1 MTRVSE
7 QEEGHVK
14 RKVSVADIDSVHL
27 YGQHDANLRLL
38 QDSFDATVTARGG
51 EITIEGELREV
62 EQIETI
68 LTEMAKLVRR
78 GRTVGRADI
87 EYAMGMVGADR
98 AEELSRFYDA
108 EKPLSGLKKPVQ
120 PRTVGQKSYV
130 EAMLKNDIV
139 VSIGP
144 AGTGKTYLA
153 VAMAVSAL
161 RQKEVERI
169 ALVRPAVEA
178 GESLGYLPGDYQEKI
193 APYLRPLYD
202 ALRDMMDPE
211 RVKRLIDNGTIE
223 VIPLAYM
230 RGRTLNDAFV
240 ILDEAQN
247 STMPQ
252 MKMFLTR
259 LGFNS
264 RAVITGDITQ
274 IDLANS
280 DMSGL
285 VRIQDIL
292 SGIDG
297 IAFSY
302 LGESDVVRH
311 RLVREIV
318 KAFDRYVHARES
330 NTGSGNGSS
339 APYVGS
345 PGEGAEPPVDGGSGG
360 GGEQ

>member
-1 MTRVSE
+1 
-7 QEEGHVK
+7 
-14 RKVSVADIDSVHL
+14 
-27 YGQHDANLRLL
+27 
-38 QDSFDATVTARGG
+38 
-51 EITIEGELREV
+51 
-62 EQIETI
+62 
-68 LTEMAKLVRR
+68 
-78 GRTVGRADI
+78 
-87 EYAMGMVGADR
+87 MVGSDR
-98 AEELSRFYDA
+98 AEELSQFYDA

-120 PRTVGQKSYV
+120 ARTVGQESYV
-130 EAMLKNDIV
+130 EAMLNNDIV

-211 RVKRLIDNGTIE
+211 RVKRLIEIGTIE

-280 DMSGL
+280 EMSGL
-285 VRIQDIL
+285 VRIQEIL
-292 SGIDG
+292 AGIDG

-302 LGESDVVRH
+302 LTESDVVRH

-318 KAFDRYVHARES
+318 KAFDRYARAKES
-330 NTGSGNGSS
+330 AGQNGSGAPNGGGIQNGNGTT
-339 APYVGS
+339 APYVGT
-345 PGEGAEPPVDGGSGG
+345 PGEGAAANDTGKGGD
-360 GGEQ
+360 E

>member
-1 MTRVSE
+1 MSE
-7 QEEGHVK
+7 RNVK
-14 RKVSVADIDSVHL
+14 RRVSVADVDSVHL
-27 YGQHDANLRLL
+27 YGRNDANIRLL
-38 QDSFDATVTARGG
+38 QDSFDASVTARGG
-51 EITIEGELREV
+51 EVIIEGARRDV

-68 LTEMAKLVRR
+68 LLEMAKLVRR
-78 GRTVGRADI
+78 GRSVRRADV

-98 AEELSRFYDA
+98 ADELSRFYDG
-108 EKPLSGLKKPVQ
+108 EKPLSGLKKPVE

-130 EAMLKNDIV
+130 EAMLANDIV

-161 RQKEVERI
+161 RKKEVERI

-252 MKMFLTR
+252 MQMFLTR

-274 IDLANS
+274 IDLANRE
-280 DMSGL
+280 MSGL

-302 LGESDVVRH
+302 LTESDVVRH

-318 KAFDRYVHARES
+318 KAFDRYVHAKEAATPQAS
-330 NTGSGNGSS
+330 EG
-339 APYVGS
+339 AS
-345 PGEGAEPPVDGGSGG
+345 PGGRERSDQRGDV
-360 GGEQ
+360 

>member
-1 MTRVSE
+1 MKQRI
-7 QEEGHVK
+7 
-14 RKVSVADIDSVHL
+14 SVEDIDAVQL
-27 YGQHDANLRLL
+27 YGRNDVNLRLIH
-38 QDSFDATVTARGG
+38 DSFDARVTARGG
-51 EITIEGELREV
+51 EITIEGDDEEV
-62 EQIETI
+62 AQVEKV
-68 LTEMAKLVRR
+68 LTEMANLVRR
-78 GRTVGRADI
+78 GRTVKREDVS
-87 EYAMGMVGADR
+87 YAIRMVTSDH
-98 AEELSRFYDA
+98 AEELSQFYADGARF
-108 EKPLSGLKKPVQ
+108 KGLKKPVE
-120 PRTVGQKSYV
+120 PKTIGQKKYV
-130 EAMLKNDIV
+130 DAMQQYDIV

-153 VAMAVSAL
+153 VAMAVAAL

-169 ALVRPAVEA
+169 VLVRPAVEA

-211 RVKRLIDNGTIE
+211 RVKRLTEIGTIE

-274 IDLANS
+274 IDLTS
-280 DMSGL
+280 RSMSGL
-285 VRIQDIL
+285 VRIQEILADIK
-292 SGIDG
+292 GIE
-297 IAFSY
+297 FVY
-302 LGESDVVRH
+302 LNESDVVRH
-311 RLVREIV
+311 RLVREVI
-318 KAFDRYVHARES
+318 KAFERYARTREER
-330 NTGSGNGSS
+330 
-339 APYVGS
+339 AQ
-345 PGEGAEPPVDGGSGG
+345 EDD
-360 GGEQ
+360 

>member
-1 MTRVSE
+1 M
-7 QEEGHVK
+7 K
-14 RKVSVADIDSVHL
+14 RKISVEDIDSVHL
-27 YGQHDANLRLL
+27 YGRRDANLRAL
-38 QDSFDATVTARGG
+38 QDVFEARITARGG
-51 EITIEGELREV
+51 EITIDGEGTEV
-62 EQIETI
+62 EQIAAVI
-68 LTEMAKLVRR
+68 DQLAGLVRR
-78 GRTVGRADI
+78 GRAVRREDVI
-87 EYAMGMVGADR
+87 YAARMIREDR
-98 AEELSRFYDA
+98 VDELSRLYSGA
-108 EKPLSGLKKPVQ
+108 ARLSGLKRRVEPK
-120 PRTVGQKSYV
+120 TVGQKKYV
-130 EAMLKNDIV
+130 EAMEQNDIV

-153 VAMAVSAL
+153 VAMAVAAL
-161 RQKEVERI
+161 RMKSVERI
-169 ALVRPAVEA
+169 VLVRPAVEA

-211 RVKRLIDNGTIE
+211 RVKRLTEIGTIE

-274 IDLANS
+274 IDLANAE
-280 DMSGL
+280 MSGL
-285 VRIQDIL
+285 VRIQDVL
-292 SGIDG
+292 SDIPGIE
-297 IAFSY
+297 FVY
-302 LGESDVVRH
+302 LSESDVVRH

-318 KAFDRYVHARES
+318 KAFERYV
-330 NTGSGNGSS
+330 SS
-339 APYVGS
+339 KEAEA
-345 PGEGAEPPVDGGSGG
+345 GEGG
-360 GGEQ
+360 

>member
-1 MTRVSE
+1 M
-7 QEEGHVK
+7 K
-14 RKVSVADIDSVHL
+14 RKISIADIDSLHL

-38 QDSFDATVTARGG
+38 RDSFDAKVVARGD
-51 EITIEGELREV
+51 EITIEGEADDV
-62 EQIETI
+62 QQIETI
-68 LTEMAKLVRR
+68 INEMAKLVRR
-78 GRTVGRADI
+78 GRSVRRADV
-87 EYAMGMVGADR
+87 EYAMGMVGSDR
-98 AEELSRFYDA
+98 AEELARFYDA
-108 EKPLSGLKKPVQ
+108 EKPLSGLNKPVQ
-120 PRTVGQKSYV
+120 ARTVGQENYV
-130 EAMLKNDIV
+130 EAMLNNDIV

-211 RVKRLIDNGTIE
+211 RVKQLIEVGTIE

-264 RAVITGDITQ
+264 RAVVTGDVTQ
-274 IDLANS
+274 IDLANKE
-280 DMSGL
+280 MSGL
-285 VRIQDIL
+285 VRIQDVL
-292 SGIDG
+292 AGIDG

-302 LGESDVVRH
+302 LTESDVVRH

-318 KAFDRYVHARES
+318 KAFDRYSRAKETAPQNS
-330 NTGSGNGSS
+330 GSS
-339 APYVGS
+339 TAPYVGT
-345 PGEGAEPPVDGGSGG
+345 PCEGAARVAGNDVREGGDK
-360 GGEQ
+360 

>member
-1 MTRVSE
+1 L
-7 QEEGHVK
+7 K
-14 RKVSVADIDSVHL
+14 RKINVEDIDSVHL
-27 YGQHDANLRLL
+27 YGRRDVNLRLL
-38 QDSFDATVTARGG
+38 RESFGAEITARGG
-51 EITIEGELREV
+51 EITIAGDETEV
-62 EQIETI
+62 EQVEQV
-68 LTEMAKLVRR
+68 LAEMAKLVRR
-78 GRTVGRADI
+78 GRTVRREDVS
-87 EYAMGMVGADR
+87 YAIRMVKDDR
-98 AEELSRFYDA
+98 SEELRQFYEGGVRLA
-108 EKPLSGLKKPVQ
+108 GLKRQVEPK
-120 PRTVGQKSYV
+120 TVGQKKYV
-130 EAMLKNDIV
+130 EAMEQNDIV

-153 VAMAVSAL
+153 VAMAVAAL
-161 RQKEVERI
+161 RLKRVERI
-169 ALVRPAVEA
+169 VLVRPAVEA

-211 RVKRLIDNGTIE
+211 RVKRLTEIGTIE

-274 IDLANS
+274 IDLANRE
-280 DMSGL
+280 MSGL
-285 VRIQDIL
+285 VRIQEILADIE
-292 SGIDG
+292 GIQ
-297 IAFSY
+297 FVY
-302 LGESDVVRH
+302 LTENDVVRH

-318 KAFDRYVHARES
+318 KAFERFAEMK
-330 NTGSGNGSS
+330 GASGEE
-339 APYVGS
+339 AH
-345 PGEGAEPPVDGGSGG
+345 
-360 GGEQ
+360 

>member
-1 MTRVSE
+1 M
-7 QEEGHVK
+7 K
-14 RKVSVADIDSVHL
+14 RRISVEDIDSVHL
-27 YGQHDANLRLL
+27 YGRNDENLRLI
-38 QDSFDATVTARGG
+38 QDSFTSRITARGG
-51 EITIEGELREV
+51 EITIAGDEDEV
-62 EQIETI
+62 AVIETVVG
-68 LTEMAKLVRR
+68 EMANLVRR
-78 GRTVGRADI
+78 GRSVRREDVEYAIRMVRSDRAD
-87 EYAMGMVGADR
+87 
-98 AEELSRFYDA
+98 ELSELYA
-108 EKPLSGLKKPVQ
+108 SSKLLEGLKRPVE
-120 PRTVGQKSYV
+120 PKTIGQRAYV
-130 EAMLKNDIV
+130 EAMRSHDIV

-153 VAMAVSAL
+153 VAMAVASL
-161 RQKEVERI
+161 RTKVVERI
-169 ALVRPAVEA
+169 VLVRPAVEA
-178 GESLGYLPGDYQEKI
+178 GESLGYLPGDFLEKI

-211 RVKRLIDNGTIE
+211 RVKRLTEIGTIE

-274 IDLANS
+274 IDLANK

-285 VRIQDIL
+285 VRIQEIL
-292 SGIDG
+292 ADIDG
-297 IAFSY
+297 IEFVY
-302 LGESDVVRH
+302 LNESDVVRH

-318 KAFDRYVHARES
+318 KAFERYAKMRE
-330 NTGSGNGSS
+330 TR
-339 APYVGS
+339 A
-345 PGEGAEPPVDGGSGG
+345 GEAE
-360 GGEQ
+360 

>member
-1 MTRVSE
+1 
-7 QEEGHVK
+7 
-14 RKVSVADIDSVHL
+14 
-27 YGQHDANLRLL
+27 
-38 QDSFDATVTARGG
+38 
-51 EITIEGELREV
+51 
-62 EQIETI
+62 
-68 LTEMAKLVRR
+68 MAALVRR
-78 GRTVGRADI
+78 GRTVRREDALYI
-87 EYAMGMVGADR
+87 VRMVKENKLD
-98 AEELSRFYDA
+98 ELSSLYSGAAR
-108 EKPLSGLKKPVQ
+108 LSGLKRPVE
-120 PRTVGQKSYV
+120 PKTVGQKEYV
-130 EAMLKNDIV
+130 EAMEQNDIV

-153 VAMAVSAL
+153 VAMAVAAL
-161 RQKEVERI
+161 RLKTVERI
-169 ALVRPAVEA
+169 VLVRPAVEA

-211 RVKRLIDNGTIE
+211 RVKRLTEIGTIE

-274 IDLANS
+274 IDLANRE
-280 DMSGL
+280 MSGL
-285 VRIQDIL
+285 VRVQDIL
-292 SGIDG
+292 ADIDG
-297 IAFSY
+297 IEFVY
-302 LGESDVVRH
+302 LGENDVVRH

-318 KAFDRYVHARES
+318 KAFERFASVKEAQARE
-330 NTGSGNGSS
+330 
-339 APYVGS
+339 
-345 PGEGAEPPVDGGSGG
+345 GE
-360 GGEQ
+360 

>member
-1 MTRVSE
+1 L
-7 QEEGHVK
+7 K
-14 RKVSVADIDSVHL
+14 RKISVADIDSVHL
-27 YGQHDANLRLL
+27 YGRNDVNLRLV
-38 QDSFDATVTARGG
+38 QDSFKAQVTARGG
-51 EITIEGELREV
+51 EITISGDGPEAVLA
-62 EQIETI
+62 ETV
-68 LTEMAKLVRR
+68 LKEMAKLVRL
-78 GRTVGRADI
+78 GRTVRREDV
-87 EYAMGMVGADR
+87 EYAISMVRSGR
-98 AEELSRFYDA
+98 AEELSRFHES
-108 EKPLSGLKKPVQ
+108 EKRLKDLKKPVE
-120 PRTVGQKSYV
+120 PRTVGQQAYID
-130 EAMLKNDIV
+130 ALKQYDIV

-153 VAMAVSAL
+153 VAMAVAAL
-161 RQKEVERI
+161 RRKEVERI

-211 RVKRLIDNGTIE
+211 RVKRLIDVGTIE

-252 MKMFLTR
+252 MQMFLTR

-274 IDLANS
+274 IDLANRE
-280 DMSGL
+280 MSGL
-285 VRIQDIL
+285 VKIQDVL

-297 IAFSY
+297 IKFVY
-302 LGESDVVRH
+302 LTESDVVRH

-318 KAFDRYVHARES
+318 KAFDRYTR
-330 NTGSGNGSS
+330 GKKQ
-339 APYVGS
+339 
-345 PGEGAEPPVDGGSGG
+345 PGASHKGGGSD
-360 GGEQ
+360 

>member
-1 MTRVSE
+1 M
-7 QEEGHVK
+7 K
-14 RKVSVADIDSVHL
+14 RKISVEDIDSIHL
-27 YGQHDANLRLL
+27 YGRRDANLRVL
-38 QDSFDATVTARGG
+38 QDAFDASITARGG
-51 EITIEGELREV
+51 EFTIDGSDEEV
-62 EQIETI
+62 EQVAAVIDQ
-68 LTEMAKLVRR
+68 MAGLVRR
-78 GRTVGRADI
+78 GRTVRREDVLYI
-87 EYAMGMVGADR
+87 VRMVKENRLDD
-98 AEELSRFYDA
+98 LSRLYSGA
-108 EKPLSGLKKPVQ
+108 ARLAGLKRPVE
-120 PRTVGQKSYV
+120 PKTVGQKEYV
-130 EAMLKNDIV
+130 EAMEENDIV

-153 VAMAVSAL
+153 VAMAVAAL
-161 RQKEVERI
+161 RLKTVERI
-169 ALVRPAVEA
+169 VLVRPAVEA

-211 RVKRLIDNGTIE
+211 RVKRLTEIGTIE

-274 IDLANS
+274 IDLANRE
-280 DMSGL
+280 MSGL
-285 VRIQDIL
+285 VRVQDIL
-292 SGIDG
+292 SDIDG
-297 IAFSY
+297 IAFVY
-302 LGESDVVRH
+302 LGENDVVRH

-318 KAFDRYVHARES
+318 KAFERYASARE
-330 NTGSGNGSS
+330 
-339 APYVGS
+339 AEA
-345 PGEGAEPPVDGGSGG
+345 GEGD
-360 GGEQ
+360 

>member
-1 MTRVSE
+1 M
-7 QEEGHVK
+7 K
-14 RKVSVADIDSVHL
+14 RKISVTDIDSVHL
-27 YGQHDANLRLL
+27 YGRRDTNLRAL
-38 QDSFDATVTARGG
+38 QDSFEAKITARGG
-51 EITIEGELREV
+51 EITVDGDDGEV
-62 EQIETI
+62 EQVAAVIEH
-68 LTEMAKLVRR
+68 MAGLVRG
-78 GRTVGRADI
+78 GRTVRRDDVV
-87 EYAMGMVGADR
+87 YAVRMVKDDR
-98 AEELSRFYDA
+98 SDELKRLYSGGG
-108 EKPLSGLKKPVQ
+108 KLSGLKRTVEPK
-120 PRTVGQKSYV
+120 TVGQKKYV
-130 EAMLKNDIV
+130 DAMEQNDIV

-153 VAMAVSAL
+153 VAMAVAAL
-161 RQKEVERI
+161 RRKAVKRI
-169 ALVRPAVEA
+169 VLVRPAVEA

-211 RVKRLIDNGTIE
+211 RVKRLTEVGTIE

-274 IDLANS
+274 IDLANRE
-280 DMSGL
+280 MSGL
-285 VRIQDIL
+285 VRIQDVL
-292 SGIDG
+292 SDIDG
-297 IAFSY
+297 IQFVY
-302 LGESDVVRH
+302 LNENDVVRH

-318 KAFDRYVHARES
+318 KAFERYV
-330 NTGSGNGSS
+330 S
-339 APYVGS
+339 AQQADA
-345 PGEGAEPPVDGGSGG
+345 GEDE
-360 GGEQ
+360 